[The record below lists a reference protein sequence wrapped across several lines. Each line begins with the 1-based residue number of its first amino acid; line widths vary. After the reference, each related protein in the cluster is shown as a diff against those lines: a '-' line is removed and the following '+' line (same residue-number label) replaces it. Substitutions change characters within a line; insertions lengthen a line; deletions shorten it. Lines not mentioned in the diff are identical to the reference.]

1 LDYQQPYGPSVM
13 AIDESDSFELPP
25 YLHRLFRGI
34 DAESAGLASKIEAA
48 DQAVAMRSPRAMDMI
63 VRIIQD
69 VRDGKASGRI
79 KTDWLDEVISG
90 LIAHTIMLSVEQ
102 QDRAPADEKIHHAFR
117 AYGEDELA
125 ELWNQDPAELQRRI
139 VVAVRAVWPIGV
151 RAFDEELP
159 RAMVELKDETE
170 EDAEGQK

>member
-1 LDYQQPYGPSVM
+1 M
-13 AIDESDSFELPP
+13 AVDESDSFALPP

-34 DAESAGLASKIEAA
+34 DVERAGLASKIEAA

-69 VRDGKASGRI
+69 IRDGKASGRV
-79 KTDWLDEVISG
+79 KTDWMDEVISG
-90 LIAHTIMLSVEQ
+90 LIAHAIMLAVEQ
-102 QDRAPADEKIHHAFR
+102 QDPTPGDETIRHAFR

-125 ELWNQDPAELQRRI
+125 ELWWQDPAELQRRVI
-139 VVAVRAVWPIGV
+139 VAVRAVWPLGV

-159 RAMVELKDETE
+159 GALEELKDETE
-170 EDAEGQK
+170 QDAEGHDHDHDHHGHHR

>member
-1 LDYQQPYGPSVM
+1 MVV
-13 AIDESDSFELPP
+13 DESDSFELPP

-34 DAESAGLASKIEAA
+34 DAEMAGLTLKIEAA

-79 KTDWLDEVISG
+79 EADWPDEVISG
-90 LIAHTIMLSVEQ
+90 LISHTIMLAVEQ
-102 QDRAPADEKIHHAFR
+102 QDSAPEDEKIHLAFK

-139 VVAVRAVWPIGV
+139 VVAVRAVWPLGV

-159 RAMVELKDETE
+159 RALEELKDETE
-170 EDAEGQK
+170 EDAEGHDHDHHGHHH